1 MTAQGDANFQILN
14 NDAGQIGGNGN
25 ISVTTGGDL
34 TANSIFAFI
43 NNRNGGTIGSAAN
56 MSFDIGGALST
67 TGDATFVISNRN
79 DGSGGGTIGGNV
91 NLTLSAAS
99 ISGGG
104 ILVTDVSTNQGGHIM
119 GSAHNTVD
127 AAGLL
132 SGGTLDFEIENAGF
146 DTGGGFAPGGTID
159 SDAILSVTASGIS
172 TTSDYFNA
180 IIANDGGGHI
190 GGNATVNVLASSMD
204 VATNAYFNIL
214 NGQNGAGTPAGSIG
228 GNAAINITRATF
240 RPAEAFLR
248 LSTTRAA
255 SEVASLAQQSAEMPR
270 ST

>member
-1 MTAQGDANFQILN
+1 
-14 NDAGQIGGNGN
+14 
-25 ISVTTGGDL
+25 
-34 TANSIFAFI
+34 
-43 NNRNGGTIGSAAN
+43 
-56 MSFDIGGALST
+56 
-67 TGDATFVISNRN
+67 
-79 DGSGGGTIGGNV
+79 
-91 NLTLSAAS
+91 
-99 ISGGG
+99 
-104 ILVTDVSTNQGGHIM
+104 M

-159 SDAILSVTASGIS
+159 SDAILSITASDIS

-214 NGQNGAGTPAGSIG
+214 NGQNGTGTPTGSIG
-228 GNAAINITRATF
+228 GNAQIILISPATLPLRAT
-240 RPAEAFLR
+240 RSS